1 MSRSFGYC
9 RVSSADQDCALQRDA
24 LIRHGV
30 DDRDIYRETASGARR
45 DRTELRKVLD
55 QLRPSDSLVIWRL
68 DRLARSQLHLL
79 QVLEEIETK
88 GAKLISLM
96 DNISGDSATT
106 KLLLGIL
113 GVLGEFERNLLIER
127 TKAGIAT
134 RRNRPEVRFGRPR
147 KLTPA
152 LVKQVALAHD
162 SPDVTIADVCRS
174 LQISKSTYYNA
185 LRQVQVDQ

>member
-1 MSRSFGYC
+1 
-9 RVSSADQDCALQRDA
+9 

-30 DDRDIYRETASGARR
+30 DDRDIHIETASGARR

-55 QLRPSDSLVIWRL
+55 LLRSGDSLVIWRL
-68 DRLARSQLHLL
+68 DRLARSQIHLL

-88 GAKLISLM
+88 GAKLVSLM
-96 DNISGDSATT
+96 DGIAGDSATT

-127 TKAGIAT
+127 TKAGIAAT

-152 LVKQVALAHD
+152 LVKQVALAHE
-162 SPDVTIADVCRS
+162 SPEVSIADACRS
-174 LQISKSTYYNA
+174 LAISKSTYYSA
-185 LRQVQVDQ
+185 LRLAQMEE